1 MTQLSIEKKK
11 DVVNMY
17 INGASSDE
25 IASGA
30 DIPANEVDTIISD
43 FKGSAKRL
51 YELAQK
57 TDKTFEGIATEIEQL
72 SQEHEKLA
80 SDLTLME
87 TMD

>member
-1 MTQLSIEKKK
+1 MTQPSIEKRK

-17 INGASSDE
+17 INGTSGDE

-30 DIPANEVDTIISD
+30 HIPANEVDAIISD

-57 TDKTFEGIATEIEQL
+57 TGKTFQEITIEIEQL
-72 SQEHEKLA
+72 SREHEKLT